1 MRYSLS
7 VRGRRLL
14 RELRAIRES
23 CGLSP
28 EQVAKRLGWSRSKIY
43 RVEAGES
50 RLILEDLELLLGVY
64 GVPSPRAEALAKL
77 CREAW
82 KRGWWLAYS
91 DMYKGGSYFV
101 LEDDASAITF
111 VAQNIPGLLQTPDYA
126 HALIASTL
134 LDGSE
139 QEISR
144 RAEARITRHRLLAR
158 AEPPQVTAV
167 LDEAILWRQVG
178 GTQVARAQLDHLID
192 IAAHPAVTLQVI
204 SFATGGH
211 PGLDGEFTILDFP
224 DKEDPSVAHQEGL
237 FGDIFV
243 EAPDDVA
250 RYHRAAETAR
260 GRALAP
266 DESVT
271 LIRNV
276 RKAIR

>member
-14 RELRAIRES
+14 REIRAIRES

-43 RVEAGES
+43 RVENGES
-50 RLILEDLELLLGVY
+50 RLILEDLELLLNVY
-64 GVPSPRAEALAKL
+64 GVPSPQAEALGKL

-111 VAQNIPGLLQTPDYA
+111 LVHNIPGLLQTPDYA
-126 HALIASTL
+126 HALIAGTL

-139 QEISR
+139 QEIR
-144 RAEARITRHRLLAR
+144 RRVEARITRRQLLTR
-158 AEPPQVTAV
+158 AEPPQISVI
-167 LDEAILWRQVG
+167 LDEAILWRKIG
-178 GTQVARAQLDHLID
+178 GTQIARTQLDHLID
-192 IAAHPAVTLQVI
+192 VAAHPAVTLQIVPL
-204 SFATGGH
+204 AAGGY

-224 DKEDPSVAHQEGL
+224 DKEDPPVAYQEGF

-250 RYHRAAETAR
+250 RYYRAVEVAR
-260 GRALAP
+260 DKVLTP

-271 LIRNV
+271 LIKDV
-276 RKAIR
+276 RKAI

>member
-23 CGLSP
+23 RGLSP

-43 RVEAGES
+43 RVENGES
-50 RLILEDLELLLGVY
+50 RLILEDLELLLNVY
-64 GVPSPRAEALAKL
+64 GVPSPQAEALGKL

-111 VAQNIPGLLQTPDYA
+111 VAHNIPGLLQTPEYA
-126 HALIASTL
+126 HALIAETL
-134 LDGSE
+134 LDGSD
-139 QEISR
+139 QEIRR
-144 RAEARITRHRLLAR
+144 RAETRVARHQILGRANAPRIT
-158 AEPPQVTAV
+158 VI
-167 LDEAILWRQVG
+167 LDEAILWRAVG
-178 GTQVARAQLDHLID
+178 GTEVAHAQLDHLIGV
-192 IAAHPAVTLQVI
+192 AAHPEITVHVI
-204 SFATGGH
+204 PFNAGGH

-224 DKEDPSVAHQEGL
+224 DKEDPPVAYQEGL

-243 EAPDDVA
+243 EAPEDVA
-250 RYHRAAETAR
+250 RYYRAADTAR
-260 GRALAP
+260 ERALVH
-266 DESVT
+266 DDSVA
-271 LIRNV
+271 LIKDV
-276 RKAIR
+276 RKATR

>member
-43 RVEAGES
+43 RVENGES
-50 RLILEDLELLLGVY
+50 RLILEDLELLLNVY
-64 GVPSPRAEALAKL
+64 GVPSPQAEALGKL

-101 LEDDASAITF
+101 LEDDASVITF
-111 VAQNIPGLLQTPDYA
+111 VVHNIPGLLQTPDYA
-126 HALIASTL
+126 HALIAATL

-139 QEISR
+139 QEIR
-144 RAEARITRHRLLAR
+144 RRVEARITRHRLLTR
-158 AEPPQVTAV
+158 AEPPQITAI
-167 LDEAILWRQVG
+167 LDEAILWRQIG
-178 GTQVARAQLDHLID
+178 GTQIARTQLDHLID
-192 IAAHPAVTLQVI
+192 VAAHPAVTLQI
-204 SFATGGH
+204 IPLAAGGH

-224 DKEDPSVAHQEGL
+224 DKEDPPVAYQEG
-237 FGDIFV
+237 FCGDIFV

-250 RYHRAAETAR
+250 RYYRAAETAR
-260 GRALAP
+260 GKALAP

-271 LIRNV
+271 LIKDV
-276 RKAIR
+276 RKAIQ